1 MTAPLVVRLVPGLG
15 LDGAAWRPTVE
26 SLPPAWSRGLDV
38 ALLPGYGA
46 RAARRADLRPVAQAE
61 LLLRDAN
68 GPGGADLADRIVELE
83 QAVGR
88 LMAERET

>member
-1 MTAPLVVRLVPGLG
+1 DPTDAAEGSASPEVPDRLSEVVGQL
-15 LDGAAWRPTVE
+15 
-26 SLPPAWSRGLDV
+26 
-38 ALLPGYGA
+38 
-46 RAARRADLRPVAQAE
+46 AQAE
-61 LLLRDAN
+61 LLLRDVN